1 MKNCG
6 KTFEQKIRE
15 QFDKLPDVSIDRMND
30 NVGYAGAYNIA
41 DFIVYRKP
49 YKYYIEL
56 KTIKGTSFPF
66 SNISQRALT
75 DMQYASLVNGVD
87 CYFIIW
93 FIDLDKTIAINAR
106 ELYNQIYVYD
116 RKSIGVKSFDKFDFI
131 VVEGTK
137 VRKYYK
143 YDLNKLL
150 DEFDKEL
157 NRNG

>member
-1 MKNCG
+1 MK
-6 KTFEQKIRE
+6 
-15 QFDKLPDVSIDRMND
+15 
-30 NVGYAGAYNIA
+30 
-41 DFIVYRKP
+41 
-49 YKYYIEL
+49 
-56 KTIKGTSFPF
+56 KTISF
-66 SNISQRALT
+66 NKK
-75 DMQYASLVNGVD
+75 
-87 CYFIIW
+87 
-93 FIDLDKTIAINAR
+93 IDLDKTIAINAR